1 MFHKPLSAV
10 VAAVILLAPGWS
22 QAEPARPETIEELL
36 VVSKA
41 QSLIETAHQNINQTT
56 LTQLDQAL
64 AKDGS
69 NAEERRVYLE
79 GFSRKLAQIMRE
91 ELNWG
96 LLKPMFMRIYSES
109 LTQEE
114 LEGMVAFYKTP
125 AGQAM
130 VNKMPR
136 VMQATMGEM
145 QQRIGPM
152 VEKVT
157 AAAQETLAEA
167 KAQHAAKAGAPQA
180 ATQSTAP

>member
-1 MFHKPLSAV
+1 MLRSPLSAV

-36 VVSKA
+36 VVSKT
-41 QSLIETAHQNINQTT
+41 QSLLESAHQNIGRTT
-56 LTQLDQAL
+56 LANIDQAL
-64 AKDGS
+64 EKDGS

-79 GFSRKLAQIMRE
+79 GFSRKLSQIAQE
-91 ELNWG
+91 ELSWDT
-96 LLKPMFMRIYSES
+96 LKPMFIRIYSES

-136 VMQATMGEM
+136 VMQATMTEM

-152 VEKVT
+152 VQRVM
-157 AAAQETLAEA
+157 AASQEAIAEA
-167 KAQHAAKAGAPQA
+167 KAQRAAKAGAPQA
-180 ATQSTAP
+180 ATQPTAP